1 MDITALPDLMMGTMV
16 MAGGNNYPVPV
27 NVVVNANNQY

>member
-1 MDITALPDLMMGTMV
+1 LKMGTMV

>member
-1 MDITALPDLMMGTMV
+1 MGTMV